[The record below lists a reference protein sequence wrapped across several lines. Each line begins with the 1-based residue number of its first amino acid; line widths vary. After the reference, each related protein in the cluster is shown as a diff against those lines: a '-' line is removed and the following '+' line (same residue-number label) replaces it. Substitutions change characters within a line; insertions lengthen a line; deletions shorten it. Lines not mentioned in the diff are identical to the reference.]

1 MNLDRLASR
10 KFILATLTL
19 IAATSMLYL
28 DHLTAILWRDVVLG
42 TVGVYIAG
50 NVAQKVWTKEGQ

>member
-1 MNLDRLASR
+1 MNRFSSR

-19 IAATSMLYL
+19 LAATGMLWL

-50 NVAQKVWTKEGQ
+50 NVAQKATAKA